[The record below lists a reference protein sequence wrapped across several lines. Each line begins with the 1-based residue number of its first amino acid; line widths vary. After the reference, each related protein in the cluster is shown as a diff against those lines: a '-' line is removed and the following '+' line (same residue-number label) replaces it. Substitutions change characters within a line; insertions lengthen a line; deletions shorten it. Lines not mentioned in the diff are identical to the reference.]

1 MRDPLCSGEDQWTM
15 NWSSRKINL
24 GNREGENARYYF
36 ECGQNLFA
44 SKSNNMVVDS
54 YEWGNNSAEKRE
66 EIKLNT
72 IIFWLLK
79 QSFSRRCS
87 DQYCFSSIH

>member
-24 GNREGENARYYF
+24 GIEREKMQDTILNVAKIYLRISI
-36 ECGQNLFA
+36 NIV
-44 SKSNNMVVDS
+44 VVDS

-72 IIFWLLK
+72 INILTFK
-79 QSFSRRCS
+79 
-87 DQYCFSSIH
+87 IIV

>member
-24 GNREGENARYYF
+24 GIERGKMQDTILNVAKIYLRV
-36 ECGQNLFA
+36 
-44 SKSNNMVVDS
+44 SNNTVLDS

-72 IIFWLLK
+72 INILTFK
-79 QSFSRRCS
+79 T
-87 DQYCFSSIH
+87 IV